1 MQTRFTNFSLKCLVL
16 MAWAG
21 IIFSANLKAQGF
33 LLTEYKVL
41 QDYEAN
47 ILDINFSPQRNYMS
61 VTNVDNAIFLYD
73 RNFVKIWQYQ
83 GQPRVAGGTTVFAPD
98 ESFMVF
104 GKYQD
109 YGDIAVYDLKQKRL
123 VQKMIAHKSYVNS
136 LALTADAQY
145 LISAGDD
152 TQMIVW
158 KRVDGEFVKH
168 QSLDYSDTEMKRIN
182 EIKLSPDGK
191 SLVAVGNGVLIY
203 NIKKGNFT
211 RNAYYGNMP
220 SLACVDFHPSGDYF
234 LAAQSRTVFPFK
246 RNKKGY
252 DTLNRILLDEVSI
265 RQADFDPE
273 GKYWSCTQ
281 QSGFRTYRFRE
292 GQLELVDNIKVHGG
306 FAMDVKFSPDQ
317 SFVASGAT
325 DHRLIIWQRA
335 DGPQVS
341 NTRLPQDKGDKIKDN
356 KDQGG
361 IDPDPDDNE
370 KLEHGASEDLEFDVT
385 EQGSNYLLLI
395 AIDDYKY
402 WNQLSNANKDAS
414 DVKNLLL
421 SKYTF
426 EPDYMVEVYNDGATG
441 KNILDKLAEV
451 RKEMSSR
458 DNLLIYFSGHGY
470 YDADLDEGYWI
481 PVDAHKGEETEYLPN
496 STLLKYIKAI
506 PAKHIFLVA
515 DACFSGALFSQASR
529 GYVEN
534 VEQYKSRWALTSG
547 RLEFV
552 SDGREGKNSPFA
564 QYFIKFLQE
573 NQKAKVPVSEL
584 VNYVKVSV
592 ANNSDQTPIGSH
604 LKNVGDEGGEFIFYL
619 KK

>member
-1 MQTRFTNFSLKCLVL
+1 MQTRFTKFLPQGLFLGVL
-16 MAWAG
+16 ALFLQAP
-21 IIFSANLKAQGF
+21 LLHAQGF

-41 QDYEAN
+41 EGYEGN
-47 ILDINFSPQRNYMS
+47 ILDINFSPQRNFMS
-61 VTNVDNAIFLYD
+61 VTTVYNSIFLYD
-73 RNFVKIWQYQ
+73 RNFVKIWEYQ

-98 ESFMVF
+98 ESIMVF

-109 YGDIAVYDLKQKRL
+109 YGDIAVYDLKKKQL
-123 VQKMIAHKSYVNS
+123 VQKMIAHESYVNS

-152 TQMIVW
+152 TQMLVW
-158 KRVDGEFVKH
+158 KREDGEFVKH

-191 SLVAVGNGVLIY
+191 SLVAVGNGILIY
-203 NIKKGNFT
+203 DFKKGQFT
-211 RNAYYGNMP
+211 RNTYVGDIP
-220 SLACVDFHPSGDYF
+220 SLECIDFHPSGDYF
-234 LAAQSRTVFPFK
+234 LAAQSRMVFPFK

-252 DTLNRILLDEVSI
+252 DSLGRMPLKDVSI
-265 RQADFDPE
+265 READFDPE

-292 GQLELVDNIKVHGG
+292 GQLDLIDNIKVHGG
-306 FAMDVKFSPDQ
+306 FAMDVKFSPDKR
-317 SFVASGAT
+317 FVASGAT
-325 DHRLIIWQRA
+325 DHRLIVWKRA
-335 DGPQVS
+335 DGPQVQ
-341 NTRLPQDKGDKIKDN
+341 NNVPQDKGG
-356 KDQGG
+356 Q
-361 IDPDPDDNE
+361 DPEPDDGSE
-370 KLEHGASEDLEFDVT
+370 KIEHGGTEDLEFDVT
-385 EQGSNYLLLI
+385 EEGSNYLLMV

-402 WNQLSNANKDAS
+402 WNPLVNANKDAA

-426 EPDYMVEVYNDGATG
+426 DPDKTIEVYNDGATG
-441 KNILDKLAEV
+441 KNILNKLTEV
-451 RKEMSSR
+451 RKQLTSR

-470 YDADLDEGYWI
+470 YNADLDEGYWI

-515 DACFSGALFSQASR
+515 DACFSGSLFSQGSR

-534 VEQYKSRWALTSG
+534 VEQYRSRWALTSG

-552 SDGREGKNSPFA
+552 SDGSEGKNSPFA
-564 QYFIKFLQE
+564 QYFIKFLKE
-573 NQKAKVPVSEL
+573 NNKIKVPVSEL
-584 VNYVKVSV
+584 VNFVKVSV

-604 LKNVGDEGGEFIFYL
+604 LKNVGDEGGEFVFYL